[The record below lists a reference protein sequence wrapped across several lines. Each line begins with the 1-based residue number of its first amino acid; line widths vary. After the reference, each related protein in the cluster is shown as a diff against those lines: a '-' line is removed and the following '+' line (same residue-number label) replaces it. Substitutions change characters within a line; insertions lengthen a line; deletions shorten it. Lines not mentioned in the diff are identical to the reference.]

1 MGAWVG
7 SRSPGD
13 IESGDGVLNEID
25 HALAALGT
33 AHWMENSR
41 ATLTGGIGDKAPQ
54 SSGSFG
60 GTKSGS
66 CRPLAGTEAYFVPRK
81 AAVGTEQCYARMA
94 PNNATRLSRIEWL
107 WP

>member
-41 ATLTGGIGDKAPQ
+41 TDAYRRYRRQ
-54 SSGSFG
+54 STSIKWQQLWGNSPRSDHG
-60 GTKSGS
+60 PWW
-66 CRPLAGTEAYFVPRK
+66 PLPPK
-81 AAVGTEQCYARMA
+81 AAVQGTA
-94 PNNATRLSRIEWL
+94 PRTGGHQKVRAPRCT
-107 WP
+107 PV

>member
-25 HALAALGT
+25 HALAAVGA

-41 ATLTGGIGDKAPQ
+41 TDAYRRHRDKAPQ
-54 SSGSFG
+54 SSGLWGNSPRSDHAPWMARLPPKVAVQRTAPRTG
-60 GTKSGS
+60 AVTK
-66 CRPLAGTEAYFVPRK
+66 K
-81 AAVGTEQCYARMA
+81 
-94 PNNATRLSRIEWL
+94 
-107 WP
+107 